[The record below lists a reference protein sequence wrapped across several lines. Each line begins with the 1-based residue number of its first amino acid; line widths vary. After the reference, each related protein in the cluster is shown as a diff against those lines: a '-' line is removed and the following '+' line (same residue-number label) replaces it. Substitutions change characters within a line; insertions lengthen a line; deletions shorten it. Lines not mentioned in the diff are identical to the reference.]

1 MSGSPDGN
9 RFVFQSECAGS
20 VQIFTMNLDGTDVTQ
35 LTDDEGFIGVA
46 DWGPGEASTD
56 ADGDG
61 ITDDADNCPTVA
73 NPNQTDADGDG
84 RGDACDSYT
93 FGFFRPPVDNPP
105 YVNAGKAGG
114 RTR

>member
-73 NPNQTDADGDG
+73 NPN
-84 RGDACDSYT
+84 
-93 FGFFRPPVDNPP
+93 
-105 YVNAGKAGG
+105 
-114 RTR
+114 